1 MSGWLVRRAA
11 VRPLVVAVP
20 YGTRARLLAEAALAE
35 RHWPAAGSPAA
46 ANLLVVCG
54 PPSGRLADAVET
66 VWAAMPGPRA
76 RADLPAAPTPA
87 QVTTLLTT
95 PLHHPPPQSNPTP
108 PNTAY
113 GGGHDPGNHP
123 GHGAGHGAGHGGAH
137 GGHGGAHGGHGGH
150 GGGHEHHMGSPGGLA
165 MAERGPDRDGLT
177 LDRLHVSLGPVLPDW
192 PAGLVIETTMQG
204 DVIQEAEARFDGPAD
219 GERFWDAPWLAAAA
233 GLPVTRGEAE
243 AHRAAAHLDSLGRLL
258 AVAGWPAAAA
268 EARLLRD
275 HLVTRA
281 LHLPPTSPLPPPGH
295 PLTGE
300 GNPPRVGQAESGE
313 GWSLHADHPPAG
325 EGAAGHREG
334 AGGAPSGEGW
344 PLRVGHLPSGEWA
357 SGRGVG
363 VGGVPG
369 GEGWVVG
376 RFARFARR
384 VRRSWVLRWMLRGVG
399 RADGAALGLRGPAAC
414 DGDVL
419 VRMEAWLA
427 AVEGAL
433 GLLGD
438 RSPLADDVGPRGPV
452 GEGGRLL
459 EVLPPLLAGCE
470 LAQARLVVAGFDPDG
485 GRP

>member
-1 MSGWLVRRAA
+1 MSEWLVRRAA

-35 RHWPAAGSPAA
+35 RHWLAAGSPAA

-87 QVTTLLTT
+87 QVATLLTT
-95 PLHHPPPQSNPTP
+95 PLHHPTSQTHPTP
-108 PNTAY
+108 PDT
-113 GGGHDPGNHP
+113 GHGEGHDPGHDP
-123 GHGAGHGAGHGGAH
+123 SPDGDGGAHGAGHGNGHG
-137 GGHGGAHGGHGGH
+137 GGHGGAHGGH

-177 LDRLHVSLGPVLPDW
+177 LDRLHVPLGPVLPDW

-281 LHLPPTSPLPPPGH
+281 LHLPPTGPPQAPGH
-295 PLTGE
+295 PLTVE
-300 GNPPRVGQAESGE
+300 GNPPHAGQAAGGE
-313 GWSLHADHPPAG
+313 GRPLRPGYLAAG
-325 EGAAGHREG
+325 EGFPGRRE
-334 AGGAPSGEGW
+334 
-344 PLRVGHLPSGEWA
+344 
-357 SGRGVG
+357 G
-363 VGGVPG
+363 VGGGPG

-419 VRMEAWLA
+419 ARMEAWLG